1 MSDRIEKRIVLRA
14 PRARVWRALATAD
27 ELGAWFGVEFAPG
40 SQLAAGARL
49 TAKVLHPGYEHLPFR
64 ITIERLEPE
73 HVLAWRWV
81 PHPEP
86 GYSPDEP
93 TTLVEFTLAD
103 TEGGTL
109 LTVVE
114 SGFDRVP
121 PARRLLAFRAN
132 EGGWAVQVENI
143 RKHVEA

>member
-1 MSDRIEKRIVLRA
+1 MSDRIERRIVLRA
-14 PRARVWRALATAD
+14 QRERVWRALAVPD
-27 ELGAWFGVEFAPG
+27 ELGAWFGLEFAPG
-40 SQLAAGARL
+40 SRIAAGAQL
-49 TAKVLHPGYEHLPFR
+49 TAKILHPGYEHLPFR
-64 ITIERLEPE
+64 ITIERVEPE

-81 PHPEP
+81 PHPDK

-103 TEGGTL
+103 ASGGTL

-121 PARRLLAFRAN
+121 PERRMHAFREN
-132 EGGWAVQVENI
+132 EKGWTAQVENI
-143 RKHVEA
+143 KTYVEA

>member
-1 MSDRIEKRIVLRA
+1 VSDRIEKRIVLRA
-14 PRARVWRALATAD
+14 PRARVWRALAVAD
-27 ELGAWFGVEFAPG
+27 ELGAWFGVEFAPR
-40 SQLAAGARL
+40 SKLAVGACL

-73 HVLAWRWV
+73 RVLAWRWV
-81 PHPEP
+81 PHAEP

-103 TEGGTL
+103 ADGGTL
-109 LTVVE
+109 LTIIE

-143 RKHVEA
+143 KKHVEA